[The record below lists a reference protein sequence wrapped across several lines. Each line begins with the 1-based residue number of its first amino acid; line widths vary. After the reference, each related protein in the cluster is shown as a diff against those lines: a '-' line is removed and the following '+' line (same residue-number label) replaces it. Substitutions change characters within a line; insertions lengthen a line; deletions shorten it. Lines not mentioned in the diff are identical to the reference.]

1 MHSRPPSLVRRAT
14 TMALPTLALVLVVA
28 SLLGN
33 PVLRA
38 LLVAAWGRIDPLAV
52 LVVLPV
58 QLLAIVVCTMAQQA
72 LRPGISFAA
81 SFVARLVRDA
91 AHNLLIFPPGMGEV
105 VGARALVLLGG
116 GARMAAALRVLDL
129 AAEVLA
135 EVPYMALAGWV
146 LWRWWAGGA
155 SGAALPVMHTP
166 GALWPAMIALAVGLA
181 LLVWRQLRTTRLG
194 RRLRAEAHLLGRELK
209 RQRVGFPAAFALHV
223 VGWGLSGVQVWLA
236 ARVMGVPL
244 SLWQALAIES
254 AATSARVILFF
265 VPGGLGMQEAGA
277 VLAGLALGVPAPAAL
292 AFSLVLRL
300 RDVLF
305 GVALAGWPLLEWRAR
320 LRGARLRKAAASG

>member
-1 MHSRPPSLVRRAT
+1 
-14 TMALPTLALVLVVA
+14 
-28 SLLGN
+28 
-33 PVLRA
+33 
-38 LLVAAWGRIDPLAV
+38 
-52 LVVLPV
+52 
-58 QLLAIVVCTMAQQA
+58 
-72 LRPGISFAA
+72 
-81 SFVARLVRDA
+81 
-91 AHNLLIFPPGMGEV
+91 
-105 VGARALVLLGG
+105 
-116 GARMAAALRVLDL
+116 MAAALRVLDL

>member
-1 MHSRPPSLVRRAT
+1 
-14 TMALPTLALVLVVA
+14 
-28 SLLGN
+28 
-33 PVLRA
+33 
-38 LLVAAWGRIDPLAV
+38 
-52 LVVLPV
+52 
-58 QLLAIVVCTMAQQA
+58 
-72 LRPGISFAA
+72 
-81 SFVARLVRDA
+81 
-91 AHNLLIFPPGMGEV
+91 
-105 VGARALVLLGG
+105 
-116 GARMAAALRVLDL
+116 MAAALRVLDL

-277 VLAGLALGVPAPAAL
+277 GLALRWECQPRPRWPSRWYCGCATCFLAWRWPAG
-292 AFSLVLRL
+292 RC
-300 RDVLF
+300 
-305 GVALAGWPLLEWRAR
+305 WN
-320 LRGARLRKAAASG
+320 GARGCAVPGCARPPLRVSIPA